1 VNAARPA
8 PELQGILEFPWE
20 VLEYLS
26 WLRRQPASSGSVGA
40 YLFDEPKV
48 RFGTEE
54 EDVIVADP
62 ELRVEPH
69 AEALR
74 LVSPRAPQ
82 GLPLQALS
90 VADRPAVVHLLQLL
104 DGQRTLAEVR
114 QLAAADARV
123 LDALLTGAFGS
134 VLFAPLPLIAAER
147 SISGVEITRFPGSP
161 YEIARPYWRNM
172 GAVRARL
179 VDVLDAASH
188 DDRQLLACLRELHV
202 VALMGADLQSYYQPA
217 SPISSGR
224 AAPGRLMHAA
234 TVVVEAQRGS
244 LIIRG
249 PRVNAAPVGGARY
262 HQLLYAT
269 LGEPEAGL
277 PRRFLSADGLDF
289 GRLVH
294 GGAAADPAAQDWF
307 CPPRPVRAEHVSALR
322 AALHGALDAAE
333 RSRRPQ
339 CLAALAEFHQIFV
352 RLHPFHC
359 GNQCLAMNIVNH
371 VLVRLLGAGVPH
383 LMLDHLALRLSSAA
397 YARVFRRCVEAY
409 ADARPS
415 APARYLRLAASR
427 RRSFEL
433 TRLISE
439 ADSLEQARA
448 TVEAAP
454 EAARDS
460 LLLDE

>member
-1 VNAARPA
+1 MNAEDPA
-8 PELQGILEFPWE
+8 PDLQGILEFPWE

-26 WLRRQPASSGSVGA
+26 WLRRQPSSSGSVGA
-40 YLFDEPKV
+40 YLFDEPRV
-48 RFGTEE
+48 RFGSEE

-69 AEALR
+69 TGALR

-82 GLPLQALS
+82 GLVLEALS
-90 VADRPAVVHLLQLL
+90 PADRPGVLRLLQLM

-114 QLAAADARV
+114 QLAAPEARA
-123 LDALLTGAFGS
+123 LDALLTGAFGNL
-134 VLFAPLPLIAAER
+134 LFAPLALVAAEG
-147 SISGVEITRFPGSP
+147 SISGIEITRFPGSP
-161 YEIARPYWRNM
+161 YEIARPYWTNM

-179 VDVLDAASH
+179 VELDAASQ
-188 DDRQLLACLRELHV
+188 DERQLLVCLRELHV
-202 VALMGADLQSYYQPA
+202 IALMGADLQNYYQPA

-224 AAPGRLMHAA
+224 AAPGRLMRAG
-234 TVVVEAQRGS
+234 TVVVEAQHHS
-244 LIIRG
+244 LIVRG

-269 LGEPEAGL
+269 LGEPEAEL
-277 PRRFLSADGLDF
+277 PRRLPGPEGLDF

-294 GGAAADPAAQDWF
+294 GQAASDPTAQDWF
-307 CPPRPVRAEHVSALR
+307 CPPRPLRTEHVAALR
-322 AALHGALDAAE
+322 TALHRALQAAE
-333 RSRRPQ
+333 RSWRTQ
-339 CLAALAEFHQIFV
+339 CLAALAAFHQIFV

-383 LMLDHLALRLSSAA
+383 LMLDHLALRLSPGA
-397 YARVFRRCVEAY
+397 YARVFRRCVDVY
-409 ADARPS
+409 ADARPG

-427 RRSFEL
+427 QRSFEL
-433 TRLISE
+433 TRLIAE

-448 TVEAAP
+448 AVAADP
-454 EAARDS
+454 VAARES
-460 LLLDE
+460 LLLD

>member
-1 VNAARPA
+1 VSVEEPA
-8 PELQGILEFPWE
+8 PDLRGILEFPWE

-26 WLRRQPASSGSVGA
+26 WLRRQPSSSAAVGS
-40 YLFDEPKV
+40 YLFDTPKV
-48 RFGTEE
+48 RFGSEE

-62 ELRVEPH
+62 ELRVESH
-69 AEALR
+69 GEALR

-82 GLPLQALS
+82 GLPLHALS
-90 VADRPAVVHLLQLL
+90 AADRPALLRLLQLL
-104 DGQRTLAEVR
+104 DGQRTLGEVR
-114 QLAAADARV
+114 QRAAPEARV
-123 LDALLTGAFGS
+123 LDVLLTGAFGS
-134 VLFAPLPLIAAER
+134 LLFAPLPLMAAER
-147 SISGVEITRFPGSP
+147 SISGIEITRFPGSP
-161 YEIARPYWRNM
+161 YEIARPYWMNM

-179 VDVLDAASH
+179 GELDAAST
-188 DDRQLLACLRELHV
+188 DDGQLLACLRELHV
-202 VALMGADLQSYYQPA
+202 LALMGADLQSYYQPA

-234 TVVVEAQRGS
+234 TVVVEAQSGS

-269 LGEPEAGL
+269 LGEPEASL
-277 PRRFLSADGLDF
+277 PRRLLGADALDF

-294 GGAAADPAAQDWF
+294 GQAAADPTAQDWF
-307 CPPRPVRAEHVSALR
+307 CPPRPVRTEHVTALR
-322 AALHGALDAAE
+322 AALHGALAAAE

-383 LMLDHLALRLSSAA
+383 LMLDHLALRLSPGA
-397 YARVFRRCVEAY
+397 YARVFRRCVDVY
-409 ADARPS
+409 ADARPGGV
-415 APARYLRLAASR
+415 AARYLRLAASR

-433 TRLISE
+433 TRLITE
-439 ADSLEQARA
+439 AESLEQARA
-448 TVEAAP
+448 VAEADP
-454 EAARDS
+454 EAARES
-460 LLLDE
+460 LLLD

>member
-1 VNAARPA
+1 MPPDLR
-8 PELQGILEFPWE
+8 GILQFPWE

-26 WLRRQPASSGSVGA
+26 WLRRQPSSSGAVGS
-40 YLFDEPKV
+40 YLFDTPRV
-48 RFGTEE
+48 RFGSEE

-62 ELRVEPH
+62 ELRVESD
-69 AEALR
+69 AKALR

-82 GLPLQALS
+82 GLPLEALS
-90 VADRPAVVHLLQLL
+90 PTDRPAVLHLLQLL
-104 DGQRTLAEVR
+104 DGKRTLAEVR
-114 QLAAADARV
+114 QHAAPEARV
-123 LDALLTGAFGS
+123 LDVLLAGAFGS
-134 VLFAPLPLIAAER
+134 LLFAPLPLMAAER
-147 SISGVEITRFPGSP
+147 SISGIEITRFPGSP
-161 YEIARPYWRNM
+161 YEISRPYWMNM

-179 VDVLDAASH
+179 DELDAASTNDGH
-188 DDRQLLACLRELHV
+188 LMACLRELHV
-202 VALMGADLQSYYQPA
+202 IALMGADLQSYYQPA

-234 TVVVEAQRGS
+234 TVVVEAQCGS

-269 LGEPEAGL
+269 LGEPEASL
-277 PRRFLSADGLDF
+277 PRRFLGAGAVDF

-294 GGAAADPAAQDWF
+294 GQAAADPSAQDWF
-307 CPPRPVRAEHVSALR
+307 CPPRPLRSEHVAALR

-339 CLAALAEFHQIFV
+339 CLTALAEFHQIFV

-371 VLVRLLGAGVPH
+371 VLGRLLGAGVPH
-383 LMLDHLALRLSSAA
+383 LMLDHLALRLSPGA
-397 YARVFRRCVEAY
+397 YARVFRRCVDVY
-409 ADARPS
+409 VDATPGV
-415 APARYLRLAASR
+415 PARYLRLAASR

-433 TRLISE
+433 TRLIAE

-448 TVEAAP
+448 AVDAHP
-454 EAARDS
+454 EAARES
-460 LLLDE
+460 LLLD